1 MSKVKIAGSGF
12 AFLILI
18 LGGFEG
24 YRTIAYRDIVGVWTI
39 CAGHTDGV
47 QPGDTATKEE
57 CRALLNEEAR
67 EYWDEVDRL
76 VIPPMRPREQI
87 AFTSLAYN
95 IGMDAF
101 ARSTLL
107 RYANSGNMAAAC
119 LQILR
124 WNMAGGRVVPGL
136 VKRRQAEHDICIGAT
151 VE

>member
-1 MSKVKIAGSGF
+1 MNKAKIVGTGF
-12 AFLILI
+12 AFLVLI

-24 YRTIAYRDIVGVWTI
+24 YRTVAYRDIVGIWTI
-39 CAGHTDGV
+39 CAGHTEGV
-47 QPGDTATKEE
+47 RPGDIRTMPE
-57 CRALLNEEAR
+57 CRALLNAEAQ

-76 VIPPMRPREQI
+76 VIPPMKPREQI

-95 IGMDAF
+95 IGIDAF

-107 RYANSGNMAAAC
+107 RYANAGNMPAAC

-124 WNMAGGRVVPGL
+124 WNMAGGKVVPGL
-136 VKRRQAEHDICIGAT
+136 VKRRKAEHDICIGAT